1 MKTGK
6 LLSIHHSSFR
16 IHHFLLMAF
25 PTAKTVA
32 PEEVVRGLLGSE
44 RVRSAFRF
52 FEERAGE
59 FDEEHAAI
67 CEVPAPPF
75 GESARAEFVREKLV
89 ACGLAGASID
99 AEGNCVALR
108 RGRSERPLLALSAH
122 LDTVFPA
129 GTDCTVR
136 RDAAG
141 RMRAPGVAD
150 DGCGLAAL
158 IVVARALDLLGL
170 ETEGSILFVATVG
183 EEGEVDLRG
192 VRHLLTAGEWAGR
205 ADAFVSIDGP
215 GLERVTHAALA
226 SRRYRVTCRGAG
238 GHSWGDFGVPNPVHA
253 LGRAV
258 ARLAAY
264 PAPRRPRTTFNV
276 GRIEGGSGVNVIPRE
291 ARMDVDLRS
300 ESPAELGRLDAF
312 FRRAARE
319 SAEDENASRRQGT
332 PALEIEIKLI
342 GDRPGGATAPEQPLV
357 RLAAEATRALGAKPY
372 LDCSSTDSNIA
383 ISRGLP
389 AVTIGA
395 GGASGNTH
403 TLDEWYDPSGRDLGL
418 KRALL
423 LVLGTVG
430 LA

>member
-1 MKTGK
+1 
-6 LLSIHHSSFR
+6 
-16 IHHFLLMAF
+16 MAT
-25 PTAKTVA
+25 PTFTPVA
-32 PEEVVRGLLGSE
+32 PEEVVRGLLGAE
-44 RVRSAFRF
+44 PVRRAFRF
-52 FEERAGE
+52 FEERARE
-59 FDEEHAAI
+59 IDEEHAAI
-67 CEVPAPPF
+67 VGVPAPPF
-75 GESARAEFVREKLV
+75 GEAARAELLREKFED
-89 ACGLAGASID
+89 CGLEDATLD

-108 RGRSERPLLALSAH
+108 RGRSRSPLLVLSAH

-129 GTDCTVR
+129 GTDCEVR
-136 RDAAG
+136 RDASG
-141 RMRAPGVAD
+141 RLRAPGIAD

-158 IVVARALDLLGL
+158 VALARALAECEV
-170 ETEGSILFVATVG
+170 ETAGSILFVGTVG
-183 EEGEVDLRG
+183 EEGEGDLRG
-192 VRHLLTAGEWAGR
+192 VRHLLTASEWAGA
-205 ADAFVSIDGP
+205 ADAFISIDGP
-215 GLERVTHAALA
+215 GTERITHAALA

-264 PAPRRPRTTFNV
+264 PAPKRPRTTFNV

-291 ARMDVDLRS
+291 ASMDVDLRS
-300 ESPAELGRLDAF
+300 ESPVELGRLDAF

-319 SAEDENASRRQGT
+319 AAEDETAARRAGT
-332 PALEIEIKLI
+332 PPLDLEVKLI
-342 GDRPGGATAPEQPLV
+342 GDRPGGATPPEHALV
-357 RLAAEATRALGAKPY
+357 RLAAEATRVLGAKPY

-395 GGASGNTH
+395 GGSSGNTH
-403 TLDEWYDPSGRDLGL
+403 TLDEWYDPTGRDLGL

-423 LVLGTVG
+423 VVLGMVG